1 MVIDFQRWACK
12 RGVRVMVEVLSE
24 VFYPAGKAKVKDEDL
39 HELYELLIE
48 ILIKM
53 EKEGYEQEVVA
64 KQNEQ
69 AAKSKLEL
77 KND

>member
-1 MVIDFQRWACK
+1 MVIDFQRETCK
-12 RGVRVMVEVLSE
+12 QGVRVMVDALSKM
-24 VFYPAGKAKVKDEDL
+24 FYPEAKDGDEDL